1 MIPGEILIIELEEIA
16 DSLSFPRETEGKE
29 GEREDAAS
37 PVDKRGRGKT
47 RWSRFKESIGGGP
60 KCMLG
65 RRDTGRNESHGV
77 GNRIYRVL
85 RSCITIP
92 AEFTARSR
100 ALGKNR
106 WGAPLENIGRDFEPR
121 IRSDFRPDLLI
132 SRYFEGDRRIQSVQ
146 NIPFSI
152 M

>member
-1 MIPGEILIIELEEIA
+1 MMTRWNINIEAAPIRW
-16 DSLSFPRETEGKE
+16 SSSRRVRNTGK
-29 GEREDAAS
+29 
-37 PVDKRGRGKT
+37 GRGKKGCGVDKPGT
-47 RWSRFKESIGGGP
+47 GERLGGAALKNPYGGGP

-92 AEFTARSR
+92 GEFTARSR

-121 IRSDFRPDLLI
+121 IRSDFRTDLLV
-132 SRYFEGDRRIQSVQ
+132 SWYFEKGGYVQSVQ
-146 NIPFSI
+146 CIPFSI
-152 M
+152 I